1 MGGAGGERMIHKQVL
16 QLMFHGLLLVVVG
29 MLAGLPFQ
37 HAITSNWGPETE
49 RAWRVA
55 HTSLM
60 MAGILYLAIAAIAHH
75 LVLSRGAAQFVTWSL
90 VISAYA
96 FVFAFIVGPSIGARG
111 LEPTGPPLHILIFAV
126 FVVSLLLAFLA
137 VEVIA
142 WGAFSALRGRGNA
155 TSRG

>member
-1 MGGAGGERMIHKQVL
+1 MTHRQVL
-16 QLMFHGLLLVVVG
+16 QLVLHGLLLVVVG

-37 HAITSNWGPETE
+37 HAITSDWGPEAE

-55 HTSLM
+55 HTSLI

-75 LVLSRGAAQFVTWSL
+75 LVLSRAAARFVSWSL
-90 VISAYA
+90 IISAYA

-126 FVVSLLLAFLA
+126 FAVSLLVAFIA
-137 VEVIA
+137 VEVVA
-142 WGAFSALRGRGNA
+142 WGAFSALRGRGEPK
-155 TSRG
+155 SGG